1 MKFGKLTAEEYLG
14 NGLWRC
20 ICECGNE
27 TIVTSKQLPMPGSKR
42 RGTKSCGCGI
52 GKLNKNNNFFS
63 KLDTQE
69 KAYITGLIATD
80 GSIYDKNNSYY
91 LKLAFKSSDVDILE
105 KVKKAIGSKS
115 EIRTK
120 KGIANLPQGGTS
132 NYELKTLLI
141 CNKKMVK
148 DLESLGITPNKS
160 LTLNFDYSK
169 LSIELFPHF
178 LRGLIDGDGDFN
190 LYHRNNRNHPHIGL
204 IGSKHLIHSTKE
216 MLQKVFPD
224 MSIMTCHAI
233 GCHENIW
240 RLSIHNM
247 KDFKKLLNYIYQDAT
262 IFLDRK
268 YENYLRI
275 SEEEIFKNCKI

>member
-1 MKFGKLTAEEYLG
+1 ML
-14 NGLWRC
+14 
-20 ICECGNE
+20 
-27 TIVTSKQLPMPGSKR
+27 VTSNLKWFRYDLIWEKEQGCDFLNANRKPLRKHENILLFSNGKTIYNKQ
-42 RGTKSCGCGI
+42 
-52 GKLNKNNNFFS
+52 
-63 KLDTQE
+63 
-69 KAYITGLIATD
+69 
-80 GSIYDKNNSYY
+80 
-91 LKLAFKSSDVDILE
+91 
-105 KVKKAIGSKS
+105 
-115 EIRTK
+115 
-120 KGIANLPQGGTS
+120 
-132 NYELKTLLI
+132 
-141 CNKKMVK
+141 MVK

-224 MSIMTCHAI
+224 MSIMTFHAI

-240 RLSIHNM
+240 RLGIYNM

>member
-63 KLDTQE
+63 NLDTQE
-69 KAYITGLIATD
+69 KAYIAGLIATD

-148 DLESLGITPNKS
+148 DLEALGITPNKS

-169 LSIELFPHF
+169 LPIELFPHF

-224 MSIMTCHAI
+224 MSIMTFHAI

-240 RLSIHNM
+240 RLGIYNM

-268 YENYLRI
+268 YQNYLRI
-275 SEEEIFKNCKI
+275 SEEEIFKNCEI

>member
-224 MSIMTCHAI
+224 MSIMTFHAI

-240 RLSIHNM
+240 RLGIYNM

>member
-141 CNKKMVK
+141 CNKKMIK
-148 DLESLGITPNKS
+148 DLEALGITPNKS
-160 LTLNFDYSK
+160 LTLDFDYSK
-169 LSIELFPHF
+169 LPIELFPHF

-216 MLQKVFPD
+216 MLQKVSPD